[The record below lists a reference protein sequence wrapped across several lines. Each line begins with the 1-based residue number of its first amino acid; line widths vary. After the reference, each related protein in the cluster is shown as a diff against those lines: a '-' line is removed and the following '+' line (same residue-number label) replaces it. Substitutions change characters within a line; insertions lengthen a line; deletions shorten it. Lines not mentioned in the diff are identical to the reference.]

1 MAYYGNEREAPQGL
15 FAICHEGAEALKT
28 WCKTKSDSVLIL
40 ALKAIHL
47 HHMKIRAVIQDE
59 LKERRRRRKVQIA
72 TFGLIVLV
80 FTLIVGVVVLV
91 R

>member
-1 MAYYGNEREAPQGL
+1 MAYYGDDRGAPQGL
-15 FAICHEGAEALKT
+15 FAICQEGVGAVKT
-28 WCKTKSDSVLIL
+28 WCKTKSDSVLVL

-47 HHMKIRAVIQDE
+47 HHPQHRKVIQDE